1 MNHSQKLELQE
12 GSCHLRNKLKF
23 PGVVIHLSINERMK
37 SNQNALPKQWYG
49 FPLAFQQFF
58 SHIFHN
64 SFVDIQQFIS
74 FVLIR
79 SIC

>member
-49 FPLAFQQFF
+49 FPLAF
-58 SHIFHN
+58 
-64 SFVDIQQFIS
+64 
-74 FVLIR
+74 
-79 SIC
+79 